1 MTEDLL
7 FLLLQYY
14 YSTKPALSAGELA
27 TYYKTYPATVKR
39 LLSKVDL
46 YQPPLSDK
54 WFQLKTTK
62 IRVGRRGPESTAWYL
77 EEVE

>member
-1 MTEDLL
+1 MIEKMLEALL
-7 FLLLQYY
+7 YVGR
-14 YSTKPALSAGELA
+14 PASARSFARVLG
-27 TYYKTYPATVKR
+27 TYPATVKR

-46 YQPPLSDK
+46 YQPPGSDK

-77 EEVE
+77 EEVK